1 MVSALVEKTIK
12 NQLDKIAKVLVSY
25 LIKDTPSLK
34 VYFGVIG
41 LFLRY
46 IPFRAIKEVRVS
58 SNRGK
63 KYMFL
68 GKLVDKW
75 SK

>member
-1 MVSALVEKTIK
+1 MILVPALVEIYLK

-63 KYMFL
+63 IYVFRET
-68 GKLVDKW
+68 
-75 SK
+75 S